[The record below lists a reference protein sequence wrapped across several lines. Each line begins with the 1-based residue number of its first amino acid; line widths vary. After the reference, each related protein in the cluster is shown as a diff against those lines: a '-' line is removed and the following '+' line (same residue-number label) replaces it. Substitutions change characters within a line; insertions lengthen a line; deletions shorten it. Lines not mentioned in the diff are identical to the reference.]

1 MSGTSSDKELSL
13 KRADEAF
20 ALMRKHGP
28 SGDPRAFEVW
38 YGHASGQNQAL
49 SKAVSE
55 ALVKDGGVLS
65 EGALDHIHENFLAAS
80 RFAMHAEK
88 TSLGVLSEIE
98 SVMEMIDMALGSSNQ
113 YQQSLESMTSDLD
126 GFVDKQRLRDIVGRL
141 VTATKETVATN
152 RTLEARL
159 QETKGE
165 IQDLRETLESIRTES
180 LTDPLTTLANRK
192 HLDNMLLSAVDHA
205 ALSGEPMSVLMVD
218 VDRFKSFND
227 TWGHLTGDQV
237 LRLVA
242 MSIKGA
248 VRPTDTAARF
258 GGEEFAVILPATQLK
273 SAMMVAERI
282 RQTVL
287 SRELVKRSTGEALGR
302 LTVSI
307 GCAAYARGDT
317 AALLVERADRCL
329 IEAKRTGRNKCVSET
344 DFNLDMSDVA

>member
-38 YGHASGQNQAL
+38 YSHASGQNQAL

-55 ALVKDGGVLS
+55 ALANNGGVLTDA
-65 EGALDHIHENFLAAS
+65 ALDHIHDNMLAAS
-80 RFAMHAEK
+80 RFAAHAEK
-88 TSLGVLSEIE
+88 TSLGILNEIDT
-98 SVMEMIDMALGSSNQ
+98 VMEMIDLALGSNTQ
-113 YQQSLESMTSDLD
+113 YQQSLESMTTDLD
-126 GFVDKQRLRDIVGRL
+126 GFMDKQRLRDVVGRL
-141 VTATKETVATN
+141 VAATKETVATN

-159 QETKGE
+159 QETKSE

-273 SAMMVAERI
+273 AAMMVAERI
-282 RQTVL
+282 RQTVM
-287 SRELVKRSTGEALGR
+287 SRELVKRSSGEALGR

>member
-1 MSGTSSDKELSL
+1 MTVSSSDRELSL

-28 SGDPRAFEVW
+28 SGDPRSFEIW
-38 YGHASGQNQAL
+38 YQHVSGQNQGL
-49 SKAVSE
+49 SKAVAE
-55 ALVKDGGVLS
+55 ALGREGGVLS
-65 EGALDHIHENFLAAS
+65 DDALTAIHDSFVAAT
-80 RFAMHAEK
+80 RFANHAEK
-88 TSLGVLSEIE
+88 TSLGILGEID
-98 SVMEMIDMALGSSNQ
+98 SVMEMIDLALGSTNQ

-126 GFVDKQRLRDIVGRL
+126 GFVDKQRLREIVVRL

-159 QETKGE
+159 HETKGE

-205 ALSGEPMSVLMVD
+205 ALSGEPLTMLMVD

-258 GGEEFAVILPATQLK
+258 GGEEFAIILPATQLK
-273 SAMMVAERI
+273 AGMMVAERI
-282 RQTVL
+282 RQTVM
-287 SRELVKRSTGEALGR
+287 SRELVKRSSGEALGR

-307 GCAAYARGDT
+307 GCASYTRGDT
-317 AALLVERADRCL
+317 AALLIERADRCL
-329 IEAKRTGRNKCVSET
+329 IEAKRTGRNKSVSEH